1 VEKATGETL
10 CTFGLGA
17 PETLEE
23 AVRLAQQAQTA
34 WELQPPKIKADV
46 LREIARLIQEEAD
59 TIRDWVVRETGAIA
73 PKADFEINK
82 SAEEFLE
89 AAALTTQPLGHILPG
104 ETGEQSFARRVP
116 IGVVG
121 VITPWNF
128 PLYLAARSIA
138 PALAA
143 GNAVI
148 LKPDVQTAVSGG
160 LVLAHI
166 LARAGVPSGLF
177 HVLPGPGSL
186 GASLVQHPGVRMISF
201 TGSTA
206 VGRGVGE
213 TCGRMLKRCL
223 LELGG
228 NNCLI
233 VLDDADVDAASSAAA
248 FGAFFHQGQICMAA
262 SRFLVH
268 RSVAAAFSEKLAARA
283 ARLPLGDPAG
293 GQVALGPLINARQA
307 DKVERIIAES
317 VAAGARIM
325 AGGSRDGLFFPATVL
340 IGVSP
345 EMPAFREEIFGPVAP
360 ITTFETDDE
369 AIALAHDTDYGLAA
383 AIHTA
388 NVARGLALA
397 QRLRVG
403 MVHVNGQ
410 TVAQACNAPFGGMG
424 ASGNG
429 GRFGALTNLD
439 EFSQWQWITAHDRP
453 PPYPF

>member
-1 VEKATGETL
+1 
-10 CTFGLGA
+10 
-17 PETLEE
+17 
-23 AVRLAQQAQTA
+23 
-34 WELQPPKIKADV
+34 
-46 LREIARLIQEEAD
+46 
-59 TIRDWVVRETGAIA
+59 
-73 PKADFEINK
+73 
-82 SAEEFLE
+82 
-89 AAALTTQPLGHILPG
+89 
-104 ETGEQSFARRVP
+104 
-116 IGVVG
+116 
-121 VITPWNF
+121 
-128 PLYLAARSIA
+128 
-138 PALAA
+138 
-143 GNAVI
+143 
-148 LKPDVQTAVSGG
+148 
-160 LVLAHI
+160 
-166 LARAGVPSGLF
+166 
-177 HVLPGPGSL
+177 
-186 GASLVQHPGVRMISF
+186 
-201 TGSTA
+201 
-206 VGRGVGE
+206 
-213 TCGRMLKRCL
+213 MLKRCL